1 MALLSKLHPVV
12 LKAGTSKASNILE
25 GYAAFW
31 KIPYQLNILNA
42 EESIIFT
49 SDRATAFQSPANH
62 SVILAPVGREEA
74 EKAASDAGAGVSSE
88 KRLVRL
94 PVRRGITVSIKA
106 NVYEYSGSRI
116 EPLLLSKR
124 IPILSRVHGTNVHLL
139 GIDLVGEYTRLV
151 HDGFEQVPSRR
162 FSLVSKLPFS
172 YQSIPAFIRNRSFR
186 SEKGLSEL
194 TEENLGP
201 VECLRAVF
209 LASVV
214 KIAGPVPR
222 IGFWR
227 RGKGYALSVTHD
239 VETSTGLE
247 KGAERLME
255 VEGRLK
261 IRSTWNIPSD
271 RYPLNAASLTNLA
284 KNGEVGAH
292 DTKHDGRLVFLSV
305 EELTLRLAS
314 CRAEIESRADQKI
327 QGFRAPLLQHSLGLA
342 EALSHSGYEYDSSC
356 PSWEILS
363 PTSLR
368 PHGVGT
374 VFPFYM
380 HKILEIPVS
389 LPQDHQLIRV
399 AGQKPSAAVDLLVQL
414 STWIQGVGGAC
425 VLLVHPDYEFA
436 EPENKR
442 EYERLLERF
451 RSDPDCDIMTLGEM
465 TEWWNM
471 RSQARIQIDDGNL
484 SIACQGPMQGA
495 GDLQAQLVTGYGD
508 DGFSVVNV
516 S

>member
-1 MALLSKLHPVV
+1 
-12 LKAGTSKASNILE
+12 
-25 GYAAFW
+25 
-31 KIPYQLNILNA
+31 
-42 EESIIFT
+42 
-49 SDRATAFQSPANH
+49 
-62 SVILAPVGREEA
+62 VGREEA

-247 KGAERLME
+247 KGAARLME

-284 KNGEVGAH
+284 KNGEVGA
-292 DTKHDGRLVFLSV
+292 TTRSM
-305 EELTLRLAS
+305 T
-314 CRAEIESRADQKI
+314 ADWY
-327 QGFRAPLLQHSLGLA
+327 SS
-342 EALSHSGYEYDSSC
+342 ALKS
-356 PSWEILS
+356 
-363 PTSLR
+363 
-368 PHGVGT
+368 
-374 VFPFYM
+374 
-380 HKILEIPVS
+380 
-389 LPQDHQLIRV
+389 
-399 AGQKPSAAVDLLVQL
+399 
-414 STWIQGVGGAC
+414 
-425 VLLVHPDYEFA
+425 
-436 EPENKR
+436 
-442 EYERLLERF
+442 
-451 RSDPDCDIMTLGEM
+451 
-465 TEWWNM
+465 
-471 RSQARIQIDDGNL
+471 
-484 SIACQGPMQGA
+484 
-495 GDLQAQLVTGYGD
+495 
-508 DGFSVVNV
+508 
-516 S
+516 